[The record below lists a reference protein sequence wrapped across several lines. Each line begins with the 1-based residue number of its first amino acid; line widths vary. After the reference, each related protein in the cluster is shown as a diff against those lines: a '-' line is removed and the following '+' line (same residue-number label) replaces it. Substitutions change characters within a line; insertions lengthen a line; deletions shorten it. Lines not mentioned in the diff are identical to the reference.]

1 MDLSGRGADVDLE
14 QLKIITRDTLII
26 APRKRLADG
35 GPDSGDEVKLG
46 QLESPITDQWT
57 YHAVA
62 NVILAHSLIR
72 SFKEVDS
79 NRTAI
84 EGISW
89 GGYVTLIAASLD
101 NRFKAAVN
109 EFGSGFLHENSYWKE
124 WFDKRMTTEQ
134 RDSWVK
140 LWDPS
145 MYVGSAVVPILFHT
159 GTTDPYYPIDSFAK
173 TYQLVKGPR
182 NLCILPA
189 LAHESYYKFLNSVPT
204 EVALFIDQHL
214 KGGTPLPKVTKVKL
228 TDGQVFAEVVTETK
242 LIDAGLLYTTDRGE
256 ISKRVWKT
264 NHARIDENRITA
276 EAPPR
281 DATIWFFVVADER
294 KAVVSSEPVFAD
306 KTI

>member
-134 RDSWVK
+134 RDRWVK

-159 GTTDPYYPIDSFAK
+159 GTTDPYYPFDSFTK
-173 TYQLVKGPR
+173 TYQLAKGPR
-182 NLCILPA
+182 NLCILPD
-189 LAHESYYKFLNSVPT
+189 LAHESYYKWLNSVPT

-214 KGGTPLPKVTKVKL
+214 KGGTPLPMFTKVSIA
-228 TDGQVFAEVVTETK
+228 DGYVFAEVESKTK
-242 LIDAGLLYTTDRGE
+242 LKEACISYTTDTGPMINRLWRLMPAKIEGNST
-256 ISKRVWKT
+256 ISATVP
-264 NHARIDENRITA
+264 AG
-276 EAPPR
+276 
-281 DATIWFFVVADER
+281 ATIWEISVIDVRHAL
-294 KAVVSSEPVFAD
+294 VSSEPVFAENGS
-306 KTI
+306 